1 MHRIGLTAIALLLAT
16 AAQAQTVQGRILPE
30 RPWLEP
36 TEFGQAVNFDLAL
49 TNPGDH
55 AVELTEL
62 EVTFVGSDGRS
73 ILTRRLDG
81 NGTAPSIQILS
92 GRILEPDA
100 ERLIF
105 NPFEYA
111 PAGAAVASVRIRAV
125 LSAEDHDD
133 VTVETTAAVRVADG
147 PTMLVPVVG
156 RVLVWDGHDALSHHR
171 RWDYLLPPIKAFGFS
186 SNAMRYAFD
195 FVPLDASGAMHTGD
209 GSRNEDWFGFGQ
221 PVRAPAPGGVVQVR
235 DDRPDD
241 RSFDPSDL
249 AQDINLVFG
258 NVVVIDHGDGTFSV
272 LGHVKQGSVTVAVGD
287 VVEAGQTVAAIG
299 ASGSSLFP
307 HLHYQR
313 VDAADMGGEGVPATF
328 HDLTLARGGPPISGH
343 VDSGD
348 VFLAR

>member
-1 MHRIGLTAIALLLAT
+1 MHRITLAALSLLLAT

-30 RPWLEP
+30 RPWLEQ
-36 TEFGQAVNFDLAL
+36 TEFGQALNLDLAL

-55 AVELTEL
+55 AVDLTEL

-92 GRILEPDA
+92 GRTLEPGT

-111 PAGAAVASVRIRAV
+111 PTGPTVASVRMRAV
-125 LSAEDHDD
+125 LSADDHDD
-133 VTVETTAAVRVADG
+133 VTVESTAPVRIADG

-195 FVPLDASGAMHTGD
+195 FVPVDAAGAMHTGD

-221 PVRAPAPGGVVQVR
+221 PVRAPAPGVVVQVR
-235 DDRPDD
+235 DDRPDN
-241 RSFDPSDL
+241 RSFDPSEL
-249 AQDINLVFG
+249 TEDINLVFG
-258 NVVVIDHGDGTFSV
+258 NVIVIDHGDGTFSM
-272 LGHVKQGSVTVAVGD
+272 LGHVKQGSATVAVGD
-287 VVEAGQTVAAIG
+287 RIEAGQTVAAIG

-328 HDLTLARGGPPISGH
+328 HDLTLARGSAPVRGH

-348 VFLAR
+348 IFDAR

>member
-1 MHRIGLTAIALLLAT
+1 MHRIALAAIALLLAT
-16 AAQAQTVQGRILPE
+16 TVQAQTVQGRILPE

-36 TEFGQAVNFDLAL
+36 TEFGQALNLDLAL
-49 TNPGDH
+49 TNAGDH

-62 EVTFVGSDGRS
+62 EVTFVTPDGRP

-81 NGTAPSIQILS
+81 NGTAPSIQILP
-92 GRILEPDA
+92 GRTLEPGA

-105 NPFEYA
+105 NPFEFA
-111 PAGAAVASVRIRAV
+111 PTGPAVASVRMRAV
-125 LSAEDHDD
+125 LSADGHDD
-133 VTVETTAAVRVADG
+133 VTVEATAPVRTADG
-147 PTMLVPVVG
+147 PPMLVPVAG
-156 RVLVWDGHDALSHHR
+156 RMLVWDGHDALSHHR

-195 FVPLDASGAMHTGD
+195 FVPVDAAGAMHTGD
-209 GSRNEDWFGFGQ
+209 GSRNEDWFGFGR
-221 PVRAPAPGGVVQVR
+221 PVRAPASGVVVQMR

-241 RSFDPSDL
+241 RSFDPSEL

-258 NVVVIDHGDGTFSV
+258 NVVVIDHGDGTFSM
-272 LGHVKQGSVTVAVGD
+272 LGHVKQGSAAVAVGD
-287 VVEAGQTVAAIG
+287 RVEAGQTVAAIG

-313 VDAADMGGEGVPATF
+313 VDAADMRGEGLPSTF
-328 HDLTLARGGPPISGH
+328 RDLTLARGGAPVNGH

-348 VFLAR
+348 VFDAR